1 MKKDYKLFNFILPP
15 FLLIGFTPAFLVL
28 SLVGNFVID
37 SAVFAVILLI
47 VFKKF
52 DSKLYV
58 RKIFVLWGLGFLA
71 DFIGIFYYILIEIT
85 MSYGASYEKANTL
98 VLIFL
103 GILIASLAIFLLD
116 YFVVFRRIDMTK
128 KQAVISALAFA
139 VLTAPYTLLLRLSV
153 NIA

>member
-71 DFIGIFYYILIEIT
+71 DFIGIFYYILIEID
-85 MSYGASYEKANTL
+85 ASYEKANSL

-139 VLTAPYTLLLRLSV
+139 VLTAPYTFLLRFSV
-153 NIA
+153 YIA

>member
-71 DFIGIFYYILIEIT
+71 DFIGIFYYILIEID
-85 MSYGASYEKANTL
+85 ASYEKANSL
-98 VLIFL
+98 VLIVL

-139 VLTAPYTLLLRLSV
+139 VLTAPYTFLLRFSV
-153 NIA
+153 YIA